1 MLIGIT
7 GNIGSGKDT
16 VVDYLKT
23 KGFKHISLSDMLRE
37 ELKSRKKP
45 VTRKNLQEIGNITRN
60 THGPGALAQLALLHI
75 NDEEN
80 WAISSIGTPGE
91 VEVLRNNEKFHL
103 LFIDAPMRTRYNR
116 VKKRA
121 REQEPAKTY
130 AAFKKNEEKEAKGG
144 GAQYRAFDEVKKMAE
159 AIINNDK
166 TLEALYHKVD
176 KALYDF
182 KTARPSWDEYF
193 LGIMDAVRER
203 GTCDRGKSGSIIV
216 RDNRILTTGY
226 VGSAK
231 GMPHCDEAGHLMH
244 EVLNEDGTRS
254 KHCIR
259 TVHAEQ
265 NAIVQ
270 AARNGVSIEGA
281 TIYCSMTPCFTCAK
295 LIINAGIKRV
305 VAKKDYHKS
314 KLSKAF
320 FKAAKVKLTII
331 DDHVQTYKDMK

>member
-1 MLIGIT
+1 MLIGVT
-7 GNIGSGKDT
+7 GYIGAGKDV

-23 KGFKHISLSDMLRE
+23 KGFKHISLSDILRK
-37 ELKSRKKP
+37 ELKARKKT
-45 VTRKNLQEIGNITRN
+45 VTRAHLIELGNAIRT

-75 NDEEN
+75 NEQEN
-80 WAISSIGTPGE
+80 WVISSIGTVGE
-91 VEVLRNNEKFHL
+91 VEVLQKNEQFHL
-103 LFIDAPMRTRYNR
+103 VFVDAPLKTRYQR
-116 VKKRA
+116 VKKRS
-121 REQEPAKTY
+121 REQELARNFSE
-130 AAFKKNEEKEAKGG
+130 FKKTHLKEATGG
-144 GAQYRAFDEVKKMAE
+144 GAHYRAFDNVKKIAD
-159 AIINNDK
+159 AIINNDG
-166 TLEALYHKVD
+166 TLAALNRKVD

-182 KTARPSWDEYF
+182 KTKRPSWDDYF
-193 LGIMDAVRER
+193 LGIMDAVKER
-203 GTCDRGKSGSIIV
+203 GTCDRGKSGSLIV
-216 RDNRILTTGY
+216 KDNRILTTGY

-244 EVLNEDGTRS
+244 EVLNEDGTKS

-270 AARNGVSIEGA
+270 AARNGISIEGA

-305 VAKKDYHKS
+305 VANKDYHRS

-320 FKAAKVKLTII
+320 FKVAKVKLDII
-331 DDHVQTYKDMK
+331 NDEVQQYENMK